1 MFPDVEKQKVI
12 ATVEKCFGDI
22 ENAAIHLFEESS
34 SDFSK
39 YKLE

>member
-22 ENAAIHLFEESS
+22 ENACIHLLEGSS
-34 SDFSK
+34 SDSSK